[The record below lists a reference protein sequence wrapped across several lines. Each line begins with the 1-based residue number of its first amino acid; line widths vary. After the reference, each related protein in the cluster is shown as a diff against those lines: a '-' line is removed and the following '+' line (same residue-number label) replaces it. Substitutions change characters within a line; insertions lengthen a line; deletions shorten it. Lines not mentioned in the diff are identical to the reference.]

1 MDIDFSWLYLLIF
14 ILFPLSRI
22 IPRLISRRRMKNN
35 TGSQSFHQDPIKQEG
50 IDSIPNQ
57 FKEIPNPQTK
67 DMIVLGELNRGTKT
81 FESIQKNTGFERK
94 ELNSILENLEKK
106 GLMEVKQKQG
116 LFGPKVELCS
126 TEKGFKEFYS

>member
-1 MDIDFSWLYLLIF
+1 MLCL
-14 ILFPLSRI
+14 
-22 IPRLISRRRMKNN
+22 
-35 TGSQSFHQDPIKQEG
+35 
-50 IDSIPNQ
+50 
-57 FKEIPNPQTK
+57 
-67 DMIVLGELNRGTKT
+67 RGTKT

-106 GLMEVKQKQG
+106 GLMEDKQKQG